1 LAYLFTPITLFFRFL
16 FITVASLVLVLSAG
30 AGWFIMLTTFLCYCW
45 AILLVG
51 FGWLDWTSD
60 PSLPRRVQ
68 PAGLLVL
75 LGTLL
80 FACGR
85 FFVWIGVK
93 KLSPV
98 IGLDE
103 ASSSYLYVTD
113 SGTGTPQA
121 SPEDTLS
128 PAGLGSLHDTREF
141 DGITRIGG
149 ARVVRDS
156 TGQITHIGIARVVRD
171 ATGQITHIGGV
182 GVARD
187 VTGRITHIGGVHVLR
202 DPTDRITHVLGMP
215 VVRKHRGR

>member
-1 LAYLFTPITLFFRFL
+1 MATICQGRVPQSPEATIACHHRGEAIMLAVLGRFLAYLFTPITLFFRFL

-60 PSLPRRVQ
+60 PSLPGRVQ
-68 PAGLLVL
+68 RAGLLVL

-98 IGLDE
+98 IGLMRRAAATCMSQTLGLGQPRRPPRIHYPQQDWALYTTPE
-103 ASSSYLYVTD
+103 SST
-113 SGTGTPQA
+113 A
-121 SPEDTLS
+121 SP
-128 PAGLGSLHDTREF
+128 A
-141 DGITRIGG
+141 
-149 ARVVRDS
+149 
-156 TGQITHIGIARVVRD
+156 
-171 ATGQITHIGGV
+171 
-182 GVARD
+182 
-187 VTGRITHIGGVHVLR
+187 
-202 DPTDRITHVLGMP
+202 
-215 VVRKHRGR
+215 